1 MTNVLTNPD
10 QFFAE
15 LSTRD
20 ESLKTPFL
28 IVLVAAT
35 IAAISSAMMLSTI
48 APTLPE
54 EAAVVSD
61 VFPVIGAITGLLML
75 FILWLLYTGVF
86 YVLSIFFG
94 GEGSFKRCLEFVGYG
109 FIPMIISSLIG
120 LAIFITGKAHTIRYP
135 FI

>member
-86 YVLSIFFG
+86 YTSHRHNLRFF
-94 GEGSFKRCLEFVGYG
+94 KPLK
-109 FIPMIISSLIG
+109 P
-120 LAIFITGKAHTIRYP
+120 
-135 FI
+135 